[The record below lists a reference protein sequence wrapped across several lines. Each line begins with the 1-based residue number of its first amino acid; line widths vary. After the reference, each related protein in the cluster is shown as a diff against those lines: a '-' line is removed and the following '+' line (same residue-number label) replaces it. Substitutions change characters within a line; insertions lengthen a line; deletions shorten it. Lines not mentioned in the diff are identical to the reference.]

1 MPTQHSVSQ
10 CPVPSVSGP
19 FSAAEHRGGRGWKQG
34 NWDQSV
40 SRRHYQFCPDNTSTF
55 HFHPRNAGGRRR
67 GPSQRQWQEKEM
79 MDMKMSLPP
88 PTLPS
93 LSGWKNMW
101 CHILSELGSWPRGY
115 SCWSASSHVSAS
127 GSIVKAD
134 EQSGERC
141 VLGQLEFIKIHCVA
155 NVWVVTYVGN
165 KKSGNSTR
173 SVWYILDFFFFTFWN
188 SLSLQ
193 LYLHYM

>member
-1 MPTQHSVSQ
+1 MPTQHSVPQ

-40 SRRHYQFCPDNTSTF
+40 SRCHYQFCPDNTSTF
-55 HFHPRNAGGRRR
+55 HFHHRNAGGRQR
-67 GPSQRQWQEKEM
+67 GPSQRQWQEQEM
-79 MDMKMSLPP
+79 MDMKIGLPP
-88 PTLPS
+88 PL

-127 GSIVKAD
+127 GSIVKED
-134 EQSGERC
+134 EQAGERC
-141 VLGQLEFIKIHCVA
+141 VLGHLKFIKMQCCKCLS
-155 NVWVVTYVGN
+155 GSLCR
-165 KKSGNSTR
+165 KEKSGNLTW
-173 SVWYILDFFFFTFWN
+173 SVGWICAFFTF
-188 SLSLQ
+188 
-193 LYLHYM
+193 